1 MEELQREPLPLPST
15 YFAYLLR
22 LPFDSWRKGV
32 YSEITQISFFFCF
45 CLICLVLLGFVVV
58 IWMESRASS
67 MLDKCM
73 SYMHYTYSLKS
84 PKSQ

>member
-1 MEELQREPLPLPST
+1 
-15 YFAYLLR
+15 
-22 LPFDSWRKGV
+22 
-32 YSEITQISFFFCF
+32 
-45 CLICLVLLGFVVV
+45 LICLVLLGFVVV

-84 PKSQ
+84 PKSQWKNWYHLHFY